1 MCRGGISSLFL
12 ILKLEGGIHMK
23 KLFLILLMLGL
34 LVPFFSYTSQ
44 HSIDTSNQVVKL
56 DYDDDDLPEFV
67 NFWTGG
73 ATHEISGT

>member
-23 KLFLILLMLGL
+23 KLLLVLLMLGL
-34 LVPFFSYTSQ
+34 LIPLFNHASQ
-44 HSIDTSNQVVKL
+44 HSIDTTNQVIKL

-67 NFWTGG
+67 NF
-73 ATHEISGT
+73 